1 MSIQHEQVAECRRML
16 RTAYNERAVQSLLK
30 LAQINL
36 EVIKSKLLTAAA
48 DDVRELQGEGQA
60 WALLLKYIENDPVT
74 TD

>member
-1 MSIQHEQVAECRRML
+1 
-16 RTAYNERAVQSLLK
+16 VQSLLK